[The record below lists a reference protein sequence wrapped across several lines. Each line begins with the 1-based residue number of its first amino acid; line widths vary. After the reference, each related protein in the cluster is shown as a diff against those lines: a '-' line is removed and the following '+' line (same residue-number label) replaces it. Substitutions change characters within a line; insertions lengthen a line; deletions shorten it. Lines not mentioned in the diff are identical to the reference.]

1 MLAPL
6 SRRERQ
12 VLDVLHRLGEATVA
26 DVQAALPDP
35 PSYSAVRT
43 HLRILE
49 DKGHAVHVVD
59 GPRYVYCAAVAR
71 EAAGRSALQHLLA
84 TFFDDAPER
93 AVAALLDDR
102 ADVLTDAD
110 LDRLAGLIERA
121 RADGPTPGDRPG
133 APPPR

>member
-1 MLAPL
+1 MTAPL

-26 DVQAALPDP
+26 DVQAALSDP

-59 GPRYVYCAAVAR
+59 GPRYVYGAAVPR
-71 EAAGRSALQHLLA
+71 EAAARSALRHLLT

-102 ADVLTDAD
+102 ADALTEAD
-110 LDRLAGLIERA
+110 LDRLAGIIERA
-121 RADGPTPGDRPG
+121 RTDDRAPASPPGG
-133 APPPR
+133 SAPR